1 MSSDDNS
8 KPLDENFLEKVRA
21 QSKIYFETNFQE
33 EIKKAKMELKENFV
47 LEINK
52 KMIETEKQMNFFW
65 SNLTESVLPKQVN
78 STFDK
83 ISFKLKSAN
92 TQFFDNQL
100 KKVFSDN
107 LQTGDFADFSQNEIH
122 LNLIDQTEN
131 KLEMGEFQPSSV
143 FSPPPV
149 DYGNANSNDCSF
161 STQNWNSEQP
171 PQQTYQT
178 AQTKHSA
185 HQYTVGDLLQPEVID
200 PNELLNWPV
209 FPSQELSTP
218 SSSSLAPQY
227 FPGNDDNFLSIST
240 QQDFV
245 APPLD

>member
-1 MSSDDNS
+1 M
-8 KPLDENFLEKVRA
+8 
-21 QSKIYFETNFQE
+21 
-33 EIKKAKMELKENFV
+33 
-47 LEINK
+47 
-52 KMIETEKQMNFFW
+52 

-78 STFDK
+78 LTFDK
-83 ISFKLKSAN
+83 ISSRLESAN

-100 KKVFSDN
+100 EKVFNEN
-107 LQTGDFADFSQNEIH
+107 LQTSDFETSSSNETH
-122 LNLIDQTEN
+122 SNFIDQTEN
-131 KLEMGEFQPSSV
+131 QLEMGALQPSS
-143 FSPPPV
+143 
-149 DYGNANSNDCSF
+149 NSNDCSF
-161 STQNWNSEQP
+161 LTQNWNSEQP

-240 QQDFV
+240 QQDFS